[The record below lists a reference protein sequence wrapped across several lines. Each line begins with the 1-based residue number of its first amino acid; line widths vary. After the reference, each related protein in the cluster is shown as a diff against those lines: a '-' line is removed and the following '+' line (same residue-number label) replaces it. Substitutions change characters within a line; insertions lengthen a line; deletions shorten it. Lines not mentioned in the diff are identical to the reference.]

1 MHTHDFFVDQCN
13 QWHMIERVVESLPQ
27 RYFITSLDLVEEPVD
42 PGDSLA
48 LVVTSEHHNLL
59 REAALERV

>member
-1 MHTHDFFVDQCN
+1 MHTHDFFVDQSN

-27 RYFITSLDLVEEPVD
+27 RYFITSLDLVEEAVD
-42 PGDSLA
+42 PSDSLA

>member
-1 MHTHDFFVDQCN
+1 MHTHDFLVNQGN

-27 RYFITSLDLVEEPVD
+27 RYFITSLDLVEETVD
-42 PGDSLA
+42 PSDSLA